1 MSKEIKAG
9 ERIRAYR
16 ERNDWS
22 VWDLSQKSGVDE
34 KLINDIEKGKTM
46 PPLGVLVKLS
56 RALGQ
61 RLGTF
66 MDDQFKPDPIITR
79 AADIEAKKVAGE
91 GMNTL
96 GYASHSLAI
105 GKPDR
110 HMDPFRIEFAA
121 DGVDEVQ
128 AHEGRGRGADHLHRR
143 RGGADLRPRQDNPQ
157 GGRHGVLQLV
167 REARTPRAQRTARVD
182 LRHRVHA
189 GVNESSKVQKFKSS
203 KVQKFKSLKVQ
214 KFKSSKVKAYAS
226 SHNRLTLQLL
236 EPLNSRTLELLN
248 F

>member
-1 MSKEIKAG
+1 MSKEITAG

-22 VWDLSQKSGVDE
+22 VWDLAQKSGVEE
-34 KLINDIEKGKTM
+34 KLINAIEKGETM
-46 PPLGVLVKLS
+46 PALGVLVKIAQ
-56 RALGQ
+56 ALGQ

-91 GMNTL
+91 GMNTF

-121 DGVDEVQ
+121 DGVDAVH
-128 AHEGRGRGADHLHRR
+128 AHEGDELIICLAGEVELTYGPDKTVLKAGDT
-143 RGGADLRPRQDNPQ
+143 AYYNSCV
-157 GGRHGVLQLV
+157 RHGL
-167 REARTPRAQRTARVD
+167 RALNGQP
-182 LRHRVHA
+182 
-189 GVNESSKVQKFKSS
+189 
-203 KVQKFKSLKVQ
+203 
-214 KFKSSKVKAYAS
+214 AS
-226 SHNRLTLQLL
+226 IYGIVFM
-236 EPLNSRTLELLN
+236 PV
-248 F
+248 